1 MRHIMP
7 PLLGILAML
16 MTSAS
21 GAGEPMPQAPAIV
34 LPRDATAL
42 QARAARELLR
52 YVYLRTGQCATAGG
66 ELPPSGDAIII
77 ETAPDRLDEQEFEL
91 TTAISGSARRVTV
104 AGGSDVATLY
114 AAYRFAESL
123 GVRFHLH
130 GDVIPDRM
138 LEDRRLPIVEER
150 AAPLFVLRGI
160 QPFHD
165 FTEGPDWWNADDY
178 KAHLSQ
184 LAKLRMN
191 FLGLHCY
198 PEGGVGPEPLI
209 WIGLPED
216 VDDDGHVTFSYP
228 GRWASTMG
236 GAWGYASTPTSDFAA
251 GAWRIFDR
259 DDFGPDVTEGHRPLP
274 TSPQA
279 CNDLF
284 NRAGDMLADVFE
296 HGHALGIEFCI
307 GTETPLTIPA
317 AVRERLEAHGLDP
330 RDPDIIRRLYE
341 GIFTRIARAC
351 PVDHYWLW
359 TPEGWTWSGT
369 TPAQVEA
376 TIGDVQ
382 LALEALNNVGRPFEF
397 ATCGWVLGPPADR
410 VLFDKVLPKDVA
422 LSCINRDVGFD
433 PVESGFALISDRPQ
447 WAIPWLEDDP
457 AMIIPQLW
465 AGRMRRDAADALAF
479 GCTGLLGIHW
489 RTKVLSPN
497 IAALAQA
504 AWRQAGWN
512 PEFGKRV
519 DPPRIVT
526 SDAHVGGSTA
536 DYAGN
541 EITGTDDD
549 RIYQT
554 CRWNVDAYRLH
565 VPDGI
570 YDVTLRFCEV
580 HYREP
585 GRRIFGITIQGKRLM
600 HGLDVFERVGANTP
614 LDLTFKDIDVE
625 DAELII
631 EFMREIEYPFIAGI
645 VVDGMTAGSNQIDGR
660 PYSRRINCGGGAH
673 QDYEA
678 DLPAAGTILRDD
690 HRDRDL
696 PVADFYADWC
706 ASEFGGEAA
715 DALADLFTRLDG
727 SPAGAS
733 GRAANLPR
741 PADWDRGPGGIPPN
755 RTPWE
760 RERARYAFVDEM
772 EALRPRIVGA
782 GNLERFDYWLNTF
795 RFLRAVGRA
804 GCLRG
809 ELDGIIERITNE
821 PDEAAKRA
829 LARNEA
835 LPVRIALARQWERMI
850 TLQLSVV
857 STPGGMGT
865 IANLEQ
871 HVRRNNA
878 FLSLHDEL
886 LAGLLDGGLP
896 PEAEP
901 SRRYAGPPR
910 IIVPTVRG
918 DIGEGESLRLTVIVL
933 DDEAPRR
940 AQLHWRPL
948 GRGAFRAIEPAH
960 RARAVYEVTL
970 PPAEGACLEYYITA
984 VTGAG
989 EAVIWP
995 PTAPAINQTIIV
1007 LPRD

>member
-7 PLLGILAML
+7 AFLGILAIL
-16 MTSAS
+16 MIQTA
-21 GAGEPMPQAPAIV
+21 GAGEPMAQPPTIV
-34 LPRDATAL
+34 IPRDSTSL
-42 QARAARELLR
+42 QLRAARELLR
-52 YVYLRTGQCATAGG
+52 YVYLRTGQHAMIGAA
-66 ELPPSGDAIII
+66 LDPSGDAIII
-77 ETAPDRLDEQEFEL
+77 ETAPARLDEQEYEL
-91 TTAISGSARRVTV
+91 TTAISGSARRVTL
-104 AGGSDVATLY
+104 AGGSDAATLH
-114 AAYRFAESL
+114 AAYRFAELL
-123 GVRFHLH
+123 GARFYLH

-138 LEDRRLPIVEER
+138 LEDWRLPIVEER
-150 AAPLFVLRGI
+150 SAPLFALRGI

-165 FTEGPDWWNADDY
+165 FNEGPDWWNADDY

-216 VDDDGHVTFSYP
+216 VDDDGHVAFSFP
-228 GRWASTMG
+228 SRWASTMG

-251 GAWRIFDR
+251 GASRIFDR
-259 DDFGPDVTEGHRPLP
+259 DDFGPDVTEGHRPMP
-274 TSPQA
+274 ASPQA
-279 CNDLF
+279 CNELF

-296 HGHALGIEFCI
+296 HGHGLGIEFCI

-317 AVRERLEAHGLDP
+317 AVRERLQQHGLDP
-330 RDPDIIRRLYE
+330 KDPDIIRRLYE

-351 PVDHYWLW
+351 PVDYYWLW

-369 TPAQVEA
+369 SPAQIEA
-376 TIGDVQ
+376 TIGDID
-382 LALEALNNVGRPFEF
+382 LALEALDNVGRPFNF
-397 ATCGWVLGPPADR
+397 ATCGWVLGPVADR
-410 VLFDKVLPKDVA
+410 ILFDKLLPKDVA
-422 LSCINRDVGFD
+422 VSCINRDVGFD
-433 PVESGFALISDRPQ
+433 PVEPGFALVADRPQ

-465 AGRMRRDAADALAF
+465 AGRMRRDAADALAR

-489 RTKVLSPN
+489 RTKVLGPN

-504 AWRQAGWN
+504 AWSQAGWN
-512 PEFGKRV
+512 PDFGRPS
-519 DPPRIVT
+519 DPPRVVHA
-526 SDAHVGGSTA
+526 DMHVGGSTA
-536 DYAGN
+536 DCAGN
-541 EITGTDDD
+541 EIAGTDDD

-554 CRWNVDAYRLH
+554 CRWNVDAYRIR
-565 VPDGI
+565 VPDGV
-570 YDVTLRFCEV
+570 YSVTLRFCEI

-585 GRRIFGITIQGKRLM
+585 GKRMFGIAIAGEPVLR
-600 HGLDVFERVGANTP
+600 GLDVFERVGANAP
-614 LDLTFKDIDVE
+614 LDITFEDIEVNNADLT
-625 DAELII
+625 I
-631 EFMREIEYPFIAGI
+631 EFIREIEYPFIAGI
-645 VVDGMTAGSNQIDGR
+645 VIDGATAGSNQIEAR
-660 PYSRRINCGGGAH
+660 PCTRRINCGGNAY

-678 DLPAAGTILRDD
+678 DLPAAGTIMATGD
-690 HRDRDL
+690 RDRDL
-696 PVADFYADWC
+696 PVADFYADWA
-706 ASEFGGEAA
+706 ASEFGGEVAG
-715 DALADLFTRLDG
+715 ALADLFARLDG
-727 SPAGAS
+727 SPPGAS

-741 PADWDRGPGGIPPN
+741 PADWDRGPGGIPPK

-760 RERARYAFVDEM
+760 QERSRYAFVDEM
-772 EALRPRIVGA
+772 ESLRPRIVGA

-809 ELDGIIERITNE
+809 ELDIIVERIAQET
-821 PDEAAKRA
+821 DEATKKE

-835 LPVRIALARQWERMI
+835 LPIRLALARQWERAI

-857 STPGGMGT
+857 STPGEMGT

-886 LAGLLDGGLP
+886 LTGLLDGGLP

-910 IIVPTVRG
+910 IIVPTVRS
-918 DIGEGESLRLTVIVL
+918 DIGAGESLQLTVIVL
-933 DDEAPRR
+933 DDEAPRQ

-948 GRGAFRAIEPAH
+948 GRGAFRTLDLAH
-960 RARAVYEVTL
+960 RARAVYEVML
-970 PPAEGACLEYYITA
+970 PPAEGDCLEYFITA
-984 VTGAG
+984 TTAG
-989 EAVIWP
+989 GNGLIWP
-995 PTAPAINQTIIV
+995 PTAPAISQTVIV